1 MASCPLHTDHTPSL
15 SVTWR
20 DKTPPAEA
28 ARCCCTASAARRPR
42 RHRRGPRASCCRS
55 LRQPRPASDATQ
67 PPDPPPAR
75 PPSDPHRPAAP
86 TDHGGPQ
93 PAQHQ
98 WRQVRVYTYTTADG
112 RPVQQVIRQEC
123 GCGGRTHKRFQQR
136 YRHDRRWVYR
146 KPAGFT
152 PGLYR
157 AGAIQAAAKAQTWVC
172 ITEGEK
178 DADTLTGLGVL
189 ATTNA
194 QGAANFPPALLAQ
207 FTGLNVAIVADR
219 DLAGYR
225 RAVTLYQHLHHTAAQ
240 VIVLVAGLDSHKA
253 DATDHVEAGLWNPD
267 EPFGG
272 LAEVTIS
279 DLQALTAAAVARE
292 AADLFAVALAE
303 AQAHQGRQAAS
314 AISASAAARWLTE
327 AAHQLNTVRR
337 SHQRLQRHTN
347 EHPAPIAARAATPLQ
362 ACAPAP
368 KTPGAA
374 EPDTTCTNPYRRHRH
389 DSQRPEGATMTTGLD
404 TIITYRAA
412 AAVTAGTGRPGPAA
426 HTARAWIDS
435 FTARA
440 QLRSERH
447 TRPNPTVIRQ

>member
-1 MASCPLHTDHTPSL
+1 MASASQSCSVGSALDTVRDALHSAGQLIRPRGTDALMASCPLHTDHTPSL

-20 DKTPPAEA
+20 DKTPAGRSGAVLLHCFSCQAAAADIAAALGLRVADLFDNPAPPA
-28 ARCCCTASAARRPR
+28 TQRNPLTPR
-42 RHRRGPRASCCRS
+42 RRA
-55 LRQPRPASDATQ
+55 PRPTRTGPL
-67 PPDPPPAR
+67 PPR
-75 PPSDPHRPAAP
+75 I
-86 TDHGGPQ
+86 TVDHN

-136 YRHDRRWVYR
+136 YRNDRRWVYR

-225 RAVTLYQHLHHTAAQ
+225 RAATLYQHLHNTAAQ

-272 LAEVTIS
+272 LVNVTIS

-347 EHPAPIAARAATPLQ
+347 EHPAPIAARAANTIAGLL
-362 ACAPAP
+362 ARTEDAW
-368 KTPGAA
+368 
-374 EPDTTCTNPYRRHRH
+374 RRRARH
-389 DSQRPEGATMTTGLD
+389 DLHQPVPPTSTRQ
-404 TIITYRAA
+404 
-412 AAVTAGTGRPGPAA
+412 PAA
-426 HTARAWIDS
+426 
-435 FTARA
+435 
-440 QLRSERH
+440 
-447 TRPNPTVIRQ
+447 

>member
-1 MASCPLHTDHTPSL
+1 MASASQSCSVGSALDTVRDALHSAGQLIRPRGTDALMASCPLHTDHTPSL

-20 DKTPPAEA
+20 ESTPAGRSGAVLLHCFSCQAGAADIAAALGLRVADLFDNPAPPATERKPLA
-28 ARCCCTASAARRPR
+28 PR
-42 RHRRGPRASCCRS
+42 RRA
-55 LRQPRPASDATQ
+55 PRPTRTGPL
-67 PPDPPPAR
+67 PPRITA
-75 PPSDPHRPAAP
+75 
-86 TDHGGPQ
+86 DHS

-123 GCGGRTHKRFQQR
+123 GCGGHAHKRFRQR

-207 FTGLNVAIVADR
+207 FTGLQVAIVADR
-219 DLAGYR
+219 DLAGYQ
-225 RAVTLYQHLHHTAAQ
+225 RAATLYQHLHKTAAQ

-253 DATDHVEAGLWNPD
+253 DVTDHVDAGLWNPD

-272 LAEVTIS
+272 LVEVTVS

-314 AISASAAARWLTE
+314 NTSASAAARWLTE

-347 EHPAPIAARAATPLQ
+347 EHPSPIAARAANTIAGLL
-362 ACAPAP
+362 ARTEDAW
-368 KTPGAA
+368 
-374 EPDTTCTNPYRRHRH
+374 RR
-389 DSQRPEGATMTTGLD
+389 
-404 TIITYRAA
+404 
-412 AAVTAGTGRPGPAA
+412 RPGHDLHQPVSPTSTRQPAA
-426 HTARAWIDS
+426 
-435 FTARA
+435 
-440 QLRSERH
+440 
-447 TRPNPTVIRQ
+447 